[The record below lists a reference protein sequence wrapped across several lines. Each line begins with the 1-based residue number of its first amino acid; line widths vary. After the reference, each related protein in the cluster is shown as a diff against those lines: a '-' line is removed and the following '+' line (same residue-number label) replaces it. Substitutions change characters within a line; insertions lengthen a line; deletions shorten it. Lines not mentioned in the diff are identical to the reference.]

1 MFGNPKHPYS
11 RRVEVAKKFKDAGC
25 LSLGFSLESG
35 NKEILE
41 MMNKRIEASFFLDQV
56 KLLEEVGIA
65 QMTSVVFGYPIET
78 EDTIKQTFDM
88 CLEAKVYPSM
98 GFLLP
103 LPGTGMYEYA
113 KKNSFITDEDA
124 FLDSITERQ
133 DLCLNM
139 TSMPDEKVRD
149 LIAEGASALNDKLNL
164 GLSDSNL
171 IRTGGYNEHTSK
183 RKIKK
188 FKREGNSLALNYNEA
203 EFEVDIGLSC

>member
-1 MFGNPKHPYS
+1 
-11 RRVEVAKKFKDAGC
+11 
-25 LSLGFSLESG
+25 
-35 NKEILE
+35 
-41 MMNKRIEASFFLDQV
+41 
-56 KLLEEVGIA
+56 
-65 QMTSVVFGYPIET
+65 
-78 EDTIKQTFDM
+78 
-88 CLEAKVYPSM
+88 
-98 GFLLP
+98 
-103 LPGTGMYEYA
+103 
-113 KKNSFITDEDA
+113 
-124 FLDSITERQ
+124 
-133 DLCLNM
+133 M